1 MIITKIYLVENCFG
15 DSNKIYIGKTK
26 NSREKTHKRKF
37 GEQIRYTYIDEV
49 NSLDYKD
56 WEPLESY
63 WIEQFRQW
71 GFDVLN
77 KNGGGGGPTTHSG
90 EIRNKISNK
99 LKNKSKPLRTK
110 EHCENLSKSL
120 INKSKKGSGR
130 KKGTILSDKELEI
143 RKKKR
148 KKQSLETIEKRR
160 LKNLGKKRTQE
171 TKIKMS
177 NAKKGK
183 PSNNTKPVFQYDLNK
198 NLIKIWKTV
207 SEAALFFNI
216 RRQGIITCAT
226 NKSKTYKN
234 YIWKYY

>member
-1 MIITKIYLVENCFG
+1 MNITKIYLVENCFG
-15 DSNKIYIGKTK
+15 ISNKVYIGKTK
-26 NSREKTHKRKF
+26 NSREKAHKRKF
-37 GEQIRYTYIDEV
+37 GEQIKYTYIDSI
-49 NSLDYKD
+49 NSLEYKD
-56 WEPLESY
+56 WKPLETY
-63 WIEQFRQW
+63 WINQFKAW

-77 KNGGGGGPTTHSG
+77 ENEGGGGPITHSE
-90 EIRNKISNK
+90 EIKKKISDK
-99 LKNKSKPLRTK
+99 LKNKQKPPRTK
-110 EHCENLSKSL
+110 KHCNNLSKSL
-120 INKSKKGSGR
+120 IGKSRKGNGR
-130 KKGTILSDKELEI
+130 KRGTILSSKELEI
-143 RKKKR
+143 RRKKR

-183 PSNNTKPVFQYDLNK
+183 PSNNSKPVFQYDLNN

-216 RRQGIITCAT
+216 RRQGIVTCAI